1 MWTIS
6 KVIKILD
13 QRYGKL
19 LFCVAFLICPRVLA
33 LKLRRGFVF
42 FIFKVSAVGW
52 LGIVLIVLQLAL
64 RLVIKL
70 DKL

>member
-1 MWTIS
+1 M
-6 KVIKILD
+6 
-13 QRYGKL
+13 
-19 LFCVAFLICPRVLA
+19 
-33 LKLRRGFVF
+33 F